1 MTNGTTPPPVVPAD
15 ENQAMQDLIN
25 AQARVIVNQNALIL
39 YYQDLVNAMQGITVT
54 PSAHVTGTTQVSSK
68 GAQGTQ
74 TAAKH

>member
-1 MTNGTTPPPVVPAD
+1 MTNGSTTPPVVPAD

-54 PSAHVTGTTQVSSK
+54 PSAQVAGVK
-68 GAQGTQ
+68 PTQ